1 MVTFSWLTPMILNA
15 QIGIWEMVN
24 KIQIEAIT
32 TFPINSGVHMNILLI
47 LNGKSFS
54 IYVHIGLLIH
64 ID

>member
-1 MVTFSWLTPMILNA
+1 
-15 QIGIWEMVN
+15 MVN

-32 TFPINSGVHMNILLI
+32 TFPIISRVHMNILFI
-47 LNGKSFS
+47 LNGRSFS